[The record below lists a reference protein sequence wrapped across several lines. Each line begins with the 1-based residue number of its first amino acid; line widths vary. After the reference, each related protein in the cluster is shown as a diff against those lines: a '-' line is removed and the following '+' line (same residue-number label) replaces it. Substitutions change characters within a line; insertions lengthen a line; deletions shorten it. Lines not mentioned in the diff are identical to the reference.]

1 MVFALYKVKQDSL
14 YSKEFYMYG
23 SQRLGYIEDNVLLR
37 RIGKWCNVLTPVL
50 PVLPSSL
57 SNSVSVVFGK
67 KKYKLSD
74 WLGNVRIIADETG
87 DINV

>member
-37 RIGKWCNVLTPVL
+37 CIGKWCNVLTPVL

-74 WLGNVRIIADETG
+74 C
-87 DINV
+87 